1 MSAFLV
7 QPASVDCVRIA
18 HLPRLL
24 FFVACTA
31 VSSAGAAPNVDGG
44 TPLIAADADAGTTAD
59 AAPVDGRPLVEPA
72 DAPVPPAF
80 DDAMIGPA
88 TTTTDLVLT
97 FIKTVL
103 MLCVV
108 LALAWLTLSK
118 GMGKLVEKAQ
128 AGKRVKVLERI
139 ALDARRSLFLVEIDG
154 KMVVLA
160 GGDVVKVHELSDKND
175 KARFAE
181 VLAQTPPPP
190 SAEKS

>member
-59 AAPVDGRPLVEPA
+59 AAPVVEPA